1 MTYLYTY
8 RLTSDTGLAPCV
20 ENGLLSLACCKGG
33 QIRNGKAIH
42 TGLRYRIGSMRDGA
56 DHKAD
61 DVYLLGT
68 YKNNFLYLA
77 KVTDVITMN
86 EYFGTMSKGRTDNIY
101 SLKNGRL
108 VRNQHLRNEGVHV
121 DEARNIRDI
130 AGEYVMLSD
139 NFIYLGKDA
148 VYIEIVDKY
157 GARFRETKLYKGEL
171 AEQIV
176 SECMK
181 FKDSKLHTPTH
192 PFKKKCGGCR

>member
-20 ENGLLSLACCKGG
+20 DKGLLSLACCKGG

-56 DHKAD
+56 DYKAD

-86 EYFGTMSKGRTDNIY
+86 EYFCTMSKGRTDNIY
-101 SLKNGRL
+101 SIKNGRL

-130 AGEYVMLSD
+130 AGEYVLLSD
-139 NFIYLGKDA
+139 DFIYLGKDA

-181 FKDSKLHTPTH
+181 FKDSNLHTPTH
-192 PFKKKCGGCR
+192 PLKKKCGGCR